1 MTDDNFN
8 EFGESGEKNVLKYI
22 YMLDEHL
29 NNLTLMWQGLSYN
42 AEGELIRI
50 SEPFACDMFIYTQIN
65 ALRSVLNA
73 HTFVS
78 NVNHQERNHIILDTY
93 ASFLWS
99 MNREPTVEYHRKPTL
114 RESFFNTLLLFLNIV
129 KDGSGAEF
137 TLGAQS
143 GITTDIYRHQR
154 QKELKPLFDVPKAFG
169 FRKNNI
175 NPKQPSHSEYLSKN
189 SMEEN
194 YNE

>member
-1 MTDDNFN
+1 MTDENFN
-8 EFGESGEKNVLKYI
+8 ENMSEKSALQYI

-29 NNLTLMWQGLSYN
+29 QNLTMMWQGLAYN
-42 AEGELIRI
+42 SEGDLIRI

-65 ALRSVLNA
+65 ALKSVLNS

-78 NVNHQERNHIILDTY
+78 NVNHEERNHIILDTY

-99 MNREPTVEYHRKPTL
+99 MIREPTVEYHRMPTL

-137 TLGAQS
+137 TLGAQAN
-143 GITTDIYRHQR
+143 IAPDIYRHQR
-154 QKELKPLFDVPKAFG
+154 EREIKPIFDVPKAFG
-169 FRKNNI
+169 FRKL
-175 NPKQPSHSEYLSKN
+175 NPKQPSHSEYMHKYGDDKD
-189 SMEEN
+189 E
-194 YNE
+194 